1 MLLLTLH
8 SLLSQS
14 LFLQPSAC
22 PEAGPVSLSLFNLQ
36 LFWKGKFHEPVVFSC
51 LLPSLH
57 TYLPT
62 SLHIDLPTHFS
73 LFPCV
78 VPNGPIHSSLVTVQF
93 KEFPDTYTT
102 GLSGTKLFL
111 PMGVCQKLVRLGFSI
126 QDQWECCSNTAVV
139 SSGFCLHSKTGI
151 SGQFFCVLYIQ
162 KYAHT
167 EYIQREAQPAQCGI
181 LLERAVNSFCRQ
193 GSSLLVWLR
202 MPSDPGAFKCFS
214 NFTSGFILPY
224 SSSPFLLLGSF
235 IEQVEVKN
243 CSAIPPAKF

>member
-1 MLLLTLH
+1 MTCVCCAVTSWPSTASRGCSAMAWPPVPGLWGWGRASTWPQHRLWDTARVPRSSKGGIPGGSRGGSSSILLLALH

-78 VPNGPIHSSLVTVQF
+78 VPNGPIHSSLVTV
-93 KEFPDTYTT
+93 
-102 GLSGTKLFL
+102 
-111 PMGVCQKLVRLGFSI
+111 
-126 QDQWECCSNTAVV
+126 
-139 SSGFCLHSKTGI
+139 
-151 SGQFFCVLYIQ
+151 
-162 KYAHT
+162 
-167 EYIQREAQPAQCGI
+167 
-181 LLERAVNSFCRQ
+181 
-193 GSSLLVWLR
+193 
-202 MPSDPGAFKCFS
+202 
-214 NFTSGFILPY
+214 
-224 SSSPFLLLGSF
+224 
-235 IEQVEVKN
+235 
-243 CSAIPPAKF
+243 